1 MLAELRIDPSDRVL
15 DNESLDGSL
24 GDNFSG
30 FSIRVSR
37 RENNMPVAK
46 LFLGDRM
53 GKPEADFLQAEFLRE
68 SIGTNL

>member
-30 FSIRVSR
+30 LLDSGF
-37 RENNMPVAK
+37 ET
-46 LFLGDRM
+46 G
-53 GKPEADFLQAEFLRE
+53 E
-68 SIGTNL
+68 